1 MSNRYGPR
9 IVTDGLVLCLDA
21 ADNNSYPGT
30 GTTWTDLSGN
40 GNNGTLT
47 NGPTFN
53 SANKGSVV
61 FDGTNDYVS
70 NTLSSS
76 LSSSFTFICFVKP
89 TVIGNTIGQGFL
101 VSEVSSYGNYWAFL
115 GTYQNKWH
123 WGCYDGANNPYINSN
138 ATPSSGVWKHIAG
151 VRNLTANTIYFY
163 IDGVLDSSL
172 NHSTL
177 SIPTYGA
184 FNIGGQV
191 SQPAGQNR
199 LSSSQIALAQVY
211 NRALSVSEIAQNY
224 NATKGRFNL

>member
-1 MSNRYGPR
+1 MANLYGPK
-9 IVTDGLVLCLDA
+9 IVTSGLVLLLDA
-21 ADNNSYPGT
+21 GNSKSYPGS

-40 GNNGTLT
+40 GYNGTLT
-47 NGPTFN
+47 NGPTFS
-53 SANKGSVV
+53 SANKGSIV
-61 FDGTNDYVS
+61 FDGVDDYVS

-89 TVIGNTIGQGFL
+89 SVIGNTIPKGFL
-101 VSEVSSYGNYWAFL
+101 VSEVASYSNYWAFL